1 MNDDLVKKLYEEI
14 KKRKLDEQEDDME
27 MDDNDDDLD
36 NDDLEDT
43 DMNDEENST
52 NDEFCE
58 MVSKLFHS
66 QTQAHIYHLSVK
78 GSGSYATHKALQD
91 YYESIGGLVDGLTES
106 YQGKYGLLTNY
117 STSDLKSYTSVS
129 DVINYFEEL
138 NEMIE
143 DSRSCCEDS
152 FIQNQIDT
160 VQELIFSTVYKLKFL
175 K

>member
-1 MNDDLVKKLYEEI
+1 MNDDLVKKLYEEL
-14 KKRKLDEQEDDME
+14 KKRKLYEQDDDME
-27 MDDNDDDLD
+27 MDDES
-36 NDDLEDT
+36 DDLE
-43 DMNDEENST
+43 NDDVLDDNESNSS

-58 MVSKLFHS
+58 MVSKLLHS
-66 QTQAHIYHLSVK
+66 QTQTHIYHLSVK
-78 GSGSYATHKALQD
+78 GPGSYATHKALQD

-106 YQGKYGLLTNY
+106 YQGKYGLLTSY
-117 STSDLKSYTSVS
+117 STGDLNSYTSVN